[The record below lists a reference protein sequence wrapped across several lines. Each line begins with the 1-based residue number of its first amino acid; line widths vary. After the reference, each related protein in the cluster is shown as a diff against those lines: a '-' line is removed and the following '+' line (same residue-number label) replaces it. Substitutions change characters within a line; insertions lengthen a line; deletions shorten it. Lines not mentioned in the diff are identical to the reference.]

1 MITFDKMIKK
11 LSNSNEKEATMIS
24 REEIFEYIKERYET
38 TPEYLFMKHPDVA
51 VLRNT
56 KTNKWYGLIMN
67 IEKRK
72 LGINEDGYMDV
83 INLKGNPEFNS
94 ILRSQPHI
102 MPAYHM
108 NKKHW
113 ITVLL
118 NHNFPKSE
126 LYELIDWSYQLTSKK
141 K

>member
-1 MITFDKMIKK
+1 MIKR
-11 LSNSNEKEATMIS
+11 S
-24 REEIFEYIKERYET
+24 EIFDYASKKYGT

-56 KTNKWYGLIMN
+56 KTNKWYGIIMN

-83 INLKGNPEFNS
+83 INLKGNPELNS
-94 ILRSQPHI
+94 ILRSQNHI
-102 MPAYHM
+102 IAAYHM

-113 ITVLL
+113 VTILL
-118 NHNFPKSE
+118 DFEFPQSE
-126 LYELIDWSYQLTSKK
+126 LNEMIDWSYQLTS
-141 K
+141 